1 MIKPNSKS
9 VSFTCFGA
17 QIIAS
22 APSRLSLCPFSPN
35 FVPRAERKSLGPVE
49 KSPRL
54 FTWLAIS
61 MLQPLDMIC
70 IFGKYI
76 MNILLGRNRYFSK
89 NSTKIL
95 PKPNLDIFKQNIMEL
110 KKCFN
115 VVYSRIL
122 AHLRGVSCPLCAA
135 V

>member
-54 FTWLAIS
+54 VTWLAIS

-70 IFGKYI
+70 IFEKYHDHI
-76 MNILLGRNRYFSK
+76 GGFKGQKLVFFKEFDQNLTKTKFRYF
-89 NSTKIL
+89 
-95 PKPNLDIFKQNIMEL
+95 
-110 KKCFN
+110 
-115 VVYSRIL
+115 
-122 AHLRGVSCPLCAA
+122 
-135 V
+135 